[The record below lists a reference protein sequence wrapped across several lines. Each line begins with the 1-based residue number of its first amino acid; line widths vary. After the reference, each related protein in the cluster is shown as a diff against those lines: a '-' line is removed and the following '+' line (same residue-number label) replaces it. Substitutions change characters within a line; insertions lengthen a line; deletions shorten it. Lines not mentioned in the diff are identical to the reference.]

1 MRNLSLSFL
10 YKRLDL
16 ILIISFVLFGLYL
29 RLDLLMENRS
39 LWLDTA
45 ALANNIIDKSYLEL
59 CSKLTFGQSAPI
71 GFLIVTKFIGSI
83 FDYNEFSLIAFSFIT
98 NALSLVLI
106 ALVSCRIFNKGS
118 RYLPVA
124 FMALSPALI
133 FYSTELKQY
142 SLDVFSGL
150 LIIYSAV
157 LLMDFQERTKA
168 WIFYW
173 ISGVLAIFFSIPAYT
188 ILTASFV
195 YVVFTFCSKN
205 QDLLVIFKNKKLLL
219 TVFIFGIFA
228 SINLFLVF
236 NNIHKGQFTYFQDGF
251 VPKVFFSSESYNW
264 HLETFTELFR
274 YPLGFSQFKSI
285 LFLSFFTGLVSLW
298 KNNRSLFFLFFS
310 TLVILY
316 LLSFFSK
323 YPITVGGMITSRLIL
338 FLSPIMYF
346 ILAWGL
352 ERLLYKRYLI
362 VFWIFSFLLLFG
374 MYQFYQKERGH
385 FHREEIRPLVSH
397 YLSKYKDGDSTVVS
411 FYGAPAFKYYTR
423 NTDSIYKTLGNN
435 RDNPNKHIKFLK
447 KYDGTGRIWLVF
459 SHYKI
464 EEEKVCVK
472 YLNEIGEQLD
482 YKKTIRGALYLFK
495 I

>member
-1 MRNLSLSFL
+1 
-10 YKRLDL
+10 
-16 ILIISFVLFGLYL
+16 
-29 RLDLLMENRS
+29 
-39 LWLDTA
+39 
-45 ALANNIIDKSYLEL
+45 
-59 CSKLTFGQSAPI
+59 
-71 GFLIVTKFIGSI
+71 
-83 FDYNEFSLIAFSFIT
+83 
-98 NALSLVLI
+98 
-106 ALVSCRIFNKGS
+106 
-118 RYLPVA
+118 
-124 FMALSPALI
+124 
-133 FYSTELKQY
+133 
-142 SLDVFSGL
+142 
-150 LIIYSAV
+150 
-157 LLMDFQERTKA
+157 
-168 WIFYW
+168 
-173 ISGVLAIFFSIPAYT
+173 
-188 ILTASFV
+188 
-195 YVVFTFCSKN
+195 
-205 QDLLVIFKNKKLLL
+205 
-219 TVFIFGIFA
+219 
-228 SINLFLVF
+228 
-236 NNIHKGQFTYFQDGF
+236 
-251 VPKVFFSSESYNW
+251 
-264 HLETFTELFR
+264 
-274 YPLGFSQFKSI
+274 
-285 LFLSFFTGLVSLW
+285 
-298 KNNRSLFFLFFS
+298 
-310 TLVILY
+310 
-316 LLSFFSK
+316 
-323 YPITVGGMITSRLIL
+323 
-338 FLSPIMYF
+338 MYF